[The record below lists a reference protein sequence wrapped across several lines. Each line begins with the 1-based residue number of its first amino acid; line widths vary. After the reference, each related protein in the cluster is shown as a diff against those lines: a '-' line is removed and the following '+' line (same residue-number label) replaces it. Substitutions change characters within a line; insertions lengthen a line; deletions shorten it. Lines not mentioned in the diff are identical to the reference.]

1 MLASKCGST
10 SERASDLAQN
20 ISLAF
25 RQLTYDRMKF
35 ATAISGVMVAVML
48 MWIQLG
54 ILAAV
59 YESTT
64 VIHRHI
70 TADLV
75 VFHPLSENMNGLKPF
90 SVRTLYRVRGYPDVT
105 GIGELLIGVVEW
117 RRPDNGTIWKMQTYG
132 IEVEEGW
139 VDLPGLMTDGQS
151 LREADTFLFDRN
163 SRAVF
168 GPVVQTFLD
177 GKPFEVELNHRR
189 ARVVGLTSMAASF
202 GQQGNIVTSRANYLR
217 LLKQFSPDE
226 VHLGFVRLRSGA
238 DVPKAQA
245 YLRQILSPEAVVM
258 TPQEFTDYEL
268 LYLKQN
274 APVGFVFTM
283 GAVAGFFIG
292 FIVVYQILY
301 TDVTNNLPNFAT
313 MKAIGFTDGALFR
326 IVIRQGIILS
336 VLGYIPGSIL
346 AIGFYQIIQAGTSIP
361 VRPTWDR
368 AWLLLGLTCLMCL
381 LSGAMATRK
390 LRAAD
395 PADVF

>member
-1 MLASKCGST
+1 MP
-10 SERASDLAQN
+10 QN

-25 RQLTYDRMKF
+25 RQLAHDRMKF
-35 ATAISGVMVAVML
+35 ATAIAGVMVAVML

-90 SVRTLYRVRGYPDVT
+90 SARTLYRVRGYPEVT
-105 GIGELLIGVVEW
+105 SVGELMIGVVEW
-117 RRPDNGTIWKMQTYG
+117 RRPDNGTIWKMQIYG

-139 VDLPGLMTDGQS
+139 VNLPGLMTDGQS

-168 GPVVQTFLD
+168 GPVVQTFLA

-226 VHLGFVRLRSGA
+226 VHLGFVRLRPGA
-238 DVPKAQA
+238 DIPKAQA
-245 YLRQILSPEAVVM
+245 YLRQVLAPEAVVM
-258 TPQEFTDYEL
+258 TPQEFTDFEL

-381 LSGAMATRK
+381 MSGAMATRK